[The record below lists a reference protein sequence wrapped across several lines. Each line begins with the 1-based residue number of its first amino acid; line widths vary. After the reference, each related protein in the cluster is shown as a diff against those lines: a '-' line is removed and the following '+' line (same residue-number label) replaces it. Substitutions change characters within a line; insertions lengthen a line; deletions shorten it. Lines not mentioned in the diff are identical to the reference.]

1 MDRVGY
7 ESRLRRRDYP
17 YADFFAGA
25 ITTRRIELAAFAR
38 EPFSYDTACIAAACA
53 NGEHGA
59 DLVARLRALGAP
71 MAFEV
76 SPNGDLVRWQ
86 VRGETVPRRLDE
98 VPARHIR
105 QAFWRH
111 RGEWGPDSVFRAKC
125 APQSPRAR
133 QLDFFDL
140 GLMRAIGQEASIKLS
155 ELMEEVVAKG
165 VAACKEGGRDLGP
178 ATHAELFALVFR
190 FIAAKVLGDR
200 GHDGGWLAA
209 DARTVLGRVNGY
221 YFRSRPGPRATA
233 DRDVQDVVWEW
244 IRTAFHF
251 ENVSADA
258 LAYVYENALITPQTR
273 KTLGTHST
281 PPEIAEYLVRHL
293 PFEGLPVERLHVLEP
308 CAGHGVFLVAAMRRV
323 RELLEPGMSARE
335 RHDFFVRHLTGVEL
349 DAFACEVARLS
360 LMLADY
366 PNPDGW
372 DIIHDDVFAGN
383 AIAREM
389 REHSVVL
396 CNPPFENFTANERRG
411 YVKKI
416 EHVAKPAE
424 LLARILRAGPPS
436 MLGFV
441 LPRTFLTGRAFR
453 PLHEAIGDRFGRVEL
468 VGLPDRMFR
477 HSDAES
483 ALLLAWQRRPARDSV
498 CRVRSSIVFEADREA
513 FLTDGSV
520 SWSRADV
527 TSGEARALWTTPSQ
541 EAWERL
547 SSHPT
552 LGDVAEAHRGIEFS
566 SPLDDEH
573 RDRLVSQKARRGFVE
588 GLHTVGEHLDEVF
601 VLKRPVWLNT
611 SEDVMRGNAYQRPW
625 HQPKVVLNA
634 AAASRGA
641 WRLIPAVD
649 SSGLT
654 CYQNFHGIW
663 PTGSWPINALAA
675 VLCGPVAN
683 AYAKDHEGKR
693 HNRRLTLRAVP
704 LPRLDGA
711 ELARLDALVAEYLG
725 LRMELERVAFAD
737 RKLALLR
744 AGVQQIDALVL
755 KGYDLPP
762 RLERKLLDQFTGQRR
777 PVPFPFDG
785 FFPTDFTASIPYH
798 EYVSEGFRRAS
809 AQATLKRLQPI
820 RDEAV
825 HEAMEHLRW
834 LGGEDE

>member
-7 ESRLRRRDYP
+7 GPGLRRRDYP
-17 YADFFAGA
+17 YADFFGGT
-25 ITTRRIELAAFAR
+25 ITTRRVALAAFAR
-38 EPFSYDTACIAAACA
+38 EPFSYDTACVAAACA
-53 NGEHGA
+53 DGEQGA
-59 DLVARLRALGAP
+59 HLVARLRALGAP

-76 SPNGDLVRWQ
+76 SPDGSLVRWQ
-86 VRGETVPRRLDE
+86 VRGEPVPRRLDE

-111 RGEWGPDSVFRAKC
+111 RRDWGPDSVFRVKC

-178 ATHAELFALVFR
+178 ATYAELFALIFR

-209 DARTVLGRVNGY
+209 DARRVLGRVNGY

-233 DRDVQDVVWEW
+233 DRDVQDVVWER

-293 PFEGLPVERLHVLEP
+293 PFEDLPVERLHVLEP

-323 RELLEPGMSARE
+323 RELLDPGMSARE
-335 RHDFFVRHLTGVEL
+335 RHDFFVRHLTGIEL

-366 PNPDGW
+366 PNPNGW
-372 DIIHDDVFAGN
+372 DIIHEDVFAGN

-389 REHSVVL
+389 RQHSVVL
-396 CNPPFENFTANERRG
+396 CNPPFEDFTAQERRRYG
-411 YVKKI
+411 EKI

-424 LLARILRAGPPS
+424 LLSRVLTAGPPS

-453 PLHEAIGDRFGRVEL
+453 PLHETIAGRYGQVEL
-468 VGLPDRMFR
+468 VALPDRVFR
-477 HSDAES
+477 HSGAEFT
-483 ALLLAWQRRPARDSV
+483 LLLAWQRKRTTDSV
-498 CRVRSSIVFEADREA
+498 CRVRSSVVFEGDREA
-513 FLTDGSV
+513 FLRDGSV
-520 SWSRADV
+520 SWNRADV
-527 TSGEARALWTTPSQ
+527 TSAKPAALWTTPSQ
-541 EAWERL
+541 EAWDRL
-547 SSHPT
+547 SGHQT
-552 LGDVAEAHRGIEFS
+552 LGDVAEVHRGIEFTL
-566 SPLDDEH
+566 PLDDEH
-573 RDRLVSQKARRGFVE
+573 RDNLMSQSPRPGFTR
-588 GLHTVGEHLDEVF
+588 GLHTVPEHLGEILV
-601 VLKRPVWLNT
+601 VRGHVWLRVAG
-611 SEDVMRGNAYQRPW
+611 ELMRRKAHLLPWDRPKVIVNAPTVSRGPWRLIACPDASGLVCYQRFHGVWP
-625 HQPKVVLNA
+625 
-634 AAASRGA
+634 RGA
-641 WRLIPAVD
+641 WPV
-649 SSGLT
+649 
-654 CYQNFHGIW
+654 
-663 PTGSWPINALAA
+663 NALAA
-675 VLCGPVAN
+675 VLNGPVAN
-683 AYAKDHEGKR
+683 AYVRDHEGKR
-693 HNRRLTLRAVP
+693 DNRVVTLRRIPIPDLDDTA
-704 LPRLDGA
+704 LERL
-711 ELARLDALVAEYLG
+711 EALVGEYLG
-725 LRMELERVAFAD
+725 VRGQPD
-737 RKLALLR
+737 GLALSPLRLAKLR
-744 AGVQQIDALVL
+744 ACLQRIDAVVL

-762 RLERKLLDQFTGQRR
+762 RLERKLLDQFTGHRR

-785 FFPTDFTASIPYH
+785 FFPSDLTACIPYD
-798 EYVSEGFRRAS
+798 EYVSEGFGRAS